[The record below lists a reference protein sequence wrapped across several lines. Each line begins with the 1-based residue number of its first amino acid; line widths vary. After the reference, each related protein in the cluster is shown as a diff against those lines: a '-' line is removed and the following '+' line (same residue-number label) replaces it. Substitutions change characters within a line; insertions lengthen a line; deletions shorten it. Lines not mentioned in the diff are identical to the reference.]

1 MEHSIGMSKTH
12 ERDDPKA
19 KHACDGWQSLEKDL
33 TVEVSLLKG
42 ENRKENK
49 GPGR

>member
-12 ERDDPKA
+12 ERDNPKA
-19 KHACDGWQSLEKDL
+19 KHASNRRYSLEKDL
-33 TVEVSLLKG
+33 TVKVSLLKG
-42 ENRKENK
+42 EYRKENK